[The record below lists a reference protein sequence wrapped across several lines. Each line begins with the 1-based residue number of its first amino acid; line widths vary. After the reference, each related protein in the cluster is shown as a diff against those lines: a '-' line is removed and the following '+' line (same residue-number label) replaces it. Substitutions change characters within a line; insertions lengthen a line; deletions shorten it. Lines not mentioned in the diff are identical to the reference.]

1 MRMKLPNY
9 RWRCFFTFLFCLFF
23 NGLTVASDVSLR
35 VTDNLCELQFVDR
48 EDIVEV
54 VFADGCGIV
63 EIPDY
68 AFLGCSRLRK
78 VVLPNGIKKIGFQAF
93 CGCSSLESV
102 VFPSSLED
110 IGSNAF
116 VNCSALD
123 SVSFPDGLK
132 HIGHNA
138 FSFCVSLRDVWLPD
152 SLREIESYAFSD
164 CDSLLS
170 ARLPANS
177 SMLGELIF
185 NCCQALELLI
195 EPSADVP
202 PFDCGSFIFDPID
215 SAAYERCILKVPAAS
230 LTHYRNSPS
239 WNLFKAIQPIK

>member
-1 MRMKLPNY
+1 MQMKLPNHILK
-9 RWRCFFTFLFCLFF
+9 CFVTFLFCLCF
-23 NGLTVASDVSLR
+23 NGLSVASDVTLR
-35 VTDNLCELQFVDR
+35 VTDNLSELEFVDR

-78 VVLPNGIKKIGFQAF
+78 VVLSSGIKKIGFQAF
-93 CGCSSLESV
+93 SGCSSLESI
-102 VFPSSLED
+102 VFPSSLDD

-116 VNCSALD
+116 AYCSALD

-138 FSFCVSLRDVWLPD
+138 FSFCVSLREVWLPD
-152 SLREIESYAFSD
+152 SLLEIESYAFSD